1 MYKLKEDYL
10 RPNNNGVMK
19 KRLHALYRAMVM
31 LLLLAQSSVA
41 MAQSAGELS
50 GMVVD
55 IDGNPM
61 VGTSVIVKDST
72 KGTIVATDG
81 TYTLSGLQKGDI
93 VLYEYLGYQT
103 VELEYTSQTTHN
115 VVMRSSGQVLEDV
128 VVVGYGVQKKETVT
142 GALSQLA
149 PEKLESRPS
158 VTLSNVLGGSMP
170 GIISRQSTGEPGND
184 YATIYI
190 RGMATWGDKAPL
202 IMVDGVERDLNLINP
217 QEIESFTILK
227 DASATAVYGVR
238 GANGV
243 ILINTKKGSMGKP
256 KVTIRSEY
264 ATLEG
269 LRFPQYINAYEFASL
284 MCEAVAH
291 TKGAEASMPWTPEEL
306 QKFQDGSDPYLYPNV
321 NWIDE
326 VLNRTAWQTI
336 NNVNI
341 SGGNEIIRYFLNVGY
356 TSQSGLFKEDPSYK
370 YRTNTRSDR
379 YNFRSNTDVNITKD
393 LVFNLSLGGI
403 FQDKTYPGTASD
415 IIFATMRQNSPISS
429 PVRNPDGTPGSG
441 ASAIVLN
448 PWALTTQ
455 SGYAKQF
462 ISTIQ
467 STANLRWDLSNL
479 VTEGLS
485 LSSKF
490 SYDMMFANYSNRYIS
505 YGMKRYMG
513 KDENGEDLYNVIRE
527 QGSMAYGFSNSA
539 NRSYYFDVAVN
550 WARTFNDDHNLSS
563 MLLFNRRD
571 YKNLTAG
578 SSLLNLPYRQQ
589 GLAGRLTYDYAH
601 RYMAEF
607 NFGYNGSE
615 NFKKGNRYGLFPSVS
630 LGWVISDEDIW
641 QKVFGD
647 AIYLKIR
654 GSYGVVGNDQIGGDR
669 FLYISTVTYGNGAIF
684 GTTQQNYGGI
694 FEGKLAADVTWEKAY
709 KTDIGFDLRLFDE
722 ALSLQFDFF
731 NEDRKDILLTRGT
744 IPIVTGITAATY
756 ANLGEVNNK
765 GFDAMLE
772 FKKTFNNGLF
782 FSAYANYTYAHNVI
796 IEDDS
801 PQAKWAYQNTRGTSI
816 GQPLG
821 YVAIGFFEDEDDIRN
836 SPTQKLSKTVYPGDV
851 KYKDKNRDGVIDA
864 YDREYIGYGRMPE
877 VMFGFGLSLSY
888 GQWDCSLGFTG
899 ATNANMFLTS
909 EDMWPYSLEYPRYN
923 ISREYYDNRWIPGA
937 DNSNAKYPAV
947 IDGNNPNNYVIST
960 LYMRDASYLK
970 LKNAEIGYRLAER
983 TSRKLGIAGARVF
996 INGINLLCFDHLG
1009 FVDPEVDSGTGN
1021 YPQQRTINLGCQI
1034 DF

>member
-1 MYKLKEDYL
+1 
-10 RPNNNGVMK
+10 MK
-19 KRLHALYRAMVM
+19 KSLHAFYRAMIMV
-31 LLLLAQSSVA
+31 LILVQSNGVL
-41 MAQSAGELS
+41 AQSAGTLS

-61 VGTSVIVKDST
+61 VGTSVTIKD
-72 KGTIVATDG
+72 KANGTIVSVDG
-81 TYTLSGLQKGDI
+81 SYTLSGVVKGDI

-103 VELEYTSQTTHN
+103 VELEYTSQKTHN

-243 ILINTKKGSMGKP
+243 ILINTKKGSMGAP
-256 KVTIRSEY
+256 KVTIRTEWAS
-264 ATLEG
+264 LEG

-284 MCEAVAH
+284 MCEAVTHA
-291 TKGAEASMPWTPEEL
+291 KGEGATLPWKPEEL

-326 VLNRTAWQTI
+326 VLNRTANQTI

-403 FQDKTYPGTASD
+403 FQDKTYPGTASNS
-415 IIFATMRQNSPISS
+415 IFAAMRQNSPISS

-441 ASAIVLN
+441 ASAIILN

-467 STANLRWDLSNL
+467 STANIRWDLSNL

-485 LSSKF
+485 FSSKF
-490 SYDMMFANYSNRYIS
+490 SYDMMYANYSNRYIS

-513 KDENGEDLYNVIRE
+513 KDENGEDLYNTIRE
-527 QGSMAYGFSNSA
+527 QGSMAYSFSNSS
-539 NRSYYFDVAVN
+539 NRSYYFDLGLN
-550 WARTFNDDHNLSS
+550 WARTFNEDHNLSA
-563 MLLFNRRD
+563 MVLFNRRD
-571 YKNLTAG
+571 HKDLTAG
-578 SSLLNLPYRQQ
+578 SSILNLPYRQQ
-589 GLAGRLTYDYAH
+589 GLAGRMTYDYAH

-630 LGWVISDEDIW
+630 LGWVVSDEDIW
-641 QKVFGD
+641 QRLFGD
-647 AIYLKIR
+647 AVYLKLR
-654 GSYGVVGNDQIGGDR
+654 GSYGIVGNDKISNDR
-669 FLYISTVTYGNGAIF
+669 FLYISTVTYGNGALF
-684 GTTQQNYGGI
+684 GTTQQSYGGI

-709 KTDIGFDLRLFDE
+709 KTDLGFDLRLFDD
-722 ALSLQFDFF
+722 ALTIQVDLF

-765 GFDAMLE
+765 GLDAMLE
-772 FKKTFNNGLF
+772 FKKTFDNGLF

-801 PQAKWAYQNTRGTSI
+801 PQAKWSYQNTRGTSI
-816 GQPLG
+816 GQPLV
-821 YVAIGFFEDEDDIRN
+821 YEAIGFFEDENDIKN
-836 SPTQKLSKTVYPGDV
+836 SPTQKLAKNVYPGDV
-851 KYKDKNRDGVIDA
+851 KYKDQNRDGVIDA
-864 YDREYIGYGRMPE
+864 YDRIYLKEGSYARMPE
-877 VMFGFGLSLSY
+877 VMFGFGFSLAY

-899 ATNANMFLTS
+899 ATNTNMFLTS

-923 ISREYYDNRWIPGA
+923 ISREYYANRWIPGA
-937 DNSNAKYPAV
+937 DNTNAKYPAV
-947 IDGNNPNNYVIST
+947 IDGNSPNNYVLST

-970 LKNAEIGYRLAER
+970 LKNAEIGYRLTER
-983 TSRKLGIAGARVF
+983 ASRMLGIEGARVF
-996 INGINLLCFDHLG
+996 VNGINLLCFDHLG

-1021 YPQQRTINLGCQI
+1021 YPQQRTINIGCQI

>member
-1 MYKLKEDYL
+1 
-10 RPNNNGVMK
+10 MK
-19 KRLHALYRAMVM
+19 KSLHAFYRAMIMV
-31 LLLLAQSSVA
+31 LILVQSNGVL
-41 MAQSAGELS
+41 AQSAGTLS

-61 VGTSVIVKDST
+61 VGTSVTIKD
-72 KGTIVATDG
+72 KANGTIVSVDG
-81 TYTLSGLQKGDI
+81 SYTLSGVVKGNI

-103 VELEYTSQTTHN
+103 VELEYTSQKTHN

-291 TKGAEASMPWTPEEL
+291 TKGAEATMPWTPEEL

-356 TSQSGLFKEDPSYK
+356 TSQSGLFKEDPTYK

-379 YNFRSNTDVNITKD
+379 YNFRSNTDVNISKD

-403 FQDKTYPGTASD
+403 FQDKTYPGTASST
-415 IIFATMRQNSPISS
+415 IFQAMRQNSPISS

-455 SGYAKQF
+455 SGYSKQF

-490 SYDMMFANYSNRYIS
+490 SYDMMFANYSNRNIT

-513 KDENGEDLYNVIRE
+513 KDNDGNDKYTIIRE

-669 FLYISTVTYGNGAIF
+669 FLYISTVTYGNGALF

-722 ALSLQFDFF
+722 ALSIQFDYF

-765 GFDAMLE
+765 GFDAMME
-772 FKKTFNNGLF
+772 FKKTFDNGLF
-782 FSAYANYTYAHNVI
+782 LSAYANYTYAHNVI

-801 PQAKWAYQNTRGTSI
+801 PNAKWAYQNTRGTSI

-821 YVAIGFFEDEDDIRN
+821 YVAIGFFEDEDDIKN
-836 SPTQKLSKTVYPGDV
+836 SPEQKLSKTVYPGDI

-877 VMFGFGLSLSY
+877 VMYGFGFTIAW
-888 GQWDCSLGFTG
+888 GQWDASVGFTG
-899 ATNANMFLTS
+899 AAKANMFLNS

-937 DNSNAKYPAV
+937 DNTNAKYPAV
-947 IDGNNPNNYVIST
+947 IDGNNPNNYVVST

-970 LKNAEIGYRLAER
+970 LKNAEIGYKLNKRA
-983 TSRKLGIAGARVF
+983 SKALGIAGARVF
-996 INGINLLCFDHLG
+996 LNGINLLCFDKLG

-1021 YPQQRTINLGCQI
+1021 YPQQRTINIGCQV